1 MAQKFT
7 TVFLA
12 VFIYA
17 ALAPNASFAQ
27 AYVQGSVVSTGGADI
42 PAATVVIER
51 QGGGLDVTTTETR
64 GDGEFNAILLAPGNY
79 TISVSA
85 DGFKASQPAVVN
97 FSAGRNPLIPFTLEL
112 LEPSGRASTFNRDGT
127 ARSLTIFIGP
137 QVRDGFKDIDRN
149 IRDSIRDIQSSLLA
163 SGKFFLVPTKEEA
176 LLKLEIL
183 ARGVTGTSGSVG
195 IPSFGGA
202 QSMLS
207 IKERSV
213 VVRLT
218 VGSYQTHLIA
228 EAGSWSESAEEVVE
242 HILVWTDANRQRL
255 AEIARTQ

>member
-85 DGFKASQPAVVN
+85 DGFEASQPAVVN
-97 FSAGRNPLIPFTLEL
+97 FSAGRNSLIQFTLEL

-137 QVRDGFKDIDRN
+137 QVRDGFKDIDRD
-149 IRDSIRDIQSSLLA
+149 IRDSIRDIQSSLRQ
-163 SGKFFLVPTKEEA
+163 GNFFLFLRKK
-176 LLKLEIL
+176 KLC
-183 ARGVTGTSGSVG
+183 
-195 IPSFGGA
+195 
-202 QSMLS
+202 
-207 IKERSV
+207 
-213 VVRLT
+213 
-218 VGSYQTHLIA
+218 
-228 EAGSWSESAEEVVE
+228 
-242 HILVWTDANRQRL
+242 
-255 AEIARTQ
+255 

>member
-17 ALAPNASFAQ
+17 ALAPNESFAQ
-27 AYVQGSVVSTGGADI
+27 AYVQGTVVSTGGADI

-51 QGGGLDVTTTETR
+51 QDGGSGGTTTETR
-64 GDGEFNAILLAPGNY
+64 GDGEFNAILLVPGNY
-79 TISVSA
+79 TISASA
-85 DGFKASQPAVVN
+85 DGFRASQPALVN
-97 FSAGRNPLIPFTLEL
+97 FSAGRNTPIEFTLEL
-112 LEPSGRASTFNRDGT
+112 LGPSGRASTFNRDGT

-137 QVRDGFKDIDRN
+137 QVRDGFKDIDRD
-149 IRDSIRDIQSSLLA
+149 IRDSIRDIQSSLLS
-163 SGKFFLVPTKEEA
+163 SGKFLLVPTKEEA
-176 LLKLEIL
+176 LLNLEIL
-183 ARGVTGTSGSVG
+183 SRSVTGTSGSIG

-202 QSMLS
+202 QSLLS

-213 VVRLT
+213 VARLT

-228 EAGSWSESAEEVVE
+228 EAGSWSASAEEVVE

-255 AEIARTQ
+255 VEIARGQ